1 MLLCYSY
8 QTPNLILSSSLF
20 FSLLLLA
27 HLFSKLSSSIFISSL
42 LLYLVTPSS
51 SVVCICCFKFCSF
64 TTPVYTV
71 QYTVK
76 PFLENARIFRS
87 CQQMK
92 RGGRVVLIHMR
103 PWPFMAHTL
112 WYKRFDLHLRGLWS
126 FSGPQIGNR
135 VFSGC
140 VDQITYQCKIVK
152 NQSINCPGQML
163 FFKIGGGGGGVLV

>member
-64 TTPVYTV
+64 TTNMAKHQCTLYSTI
-71 QYTVK
+71 K
-76 PFLENARIFRS
+76 PFLENAWIFRS

-92 RGGRVVLIHMR
+92 RGGRVVLIHKT
-103 PWPFMAHTL
+103 FSNAAVAIYGSHTL
-112 WYKRFDLHLRGLWS
+112 IQTFWPSFTRPVILFWSTDRKQSLQWLRGS
-126 FSGPQIGNR
+126 NHISVQN
-135 VFSGC
+135 C
-140 VDQITYQCKIVK
+140 EK
-152 NQSINCPGQML
+152 SIN
-163 FFKIGGGGGGVLV
+163 